1 MWLLKISLLQSGR
14 KVEEGLTGEQ
24 GALAG
29 VCCRGLGEFGLG
41 QSRWRS
47 EVNNTR
53 EFKVNVFSDGRVDCS
68 KGSNLFPPPCIHAL
82 WHHSPNRNQG

>member
-14 KVEEGLTGEQ
+14 KIDEGLRGER
-24 GALAG
+24 GDLPG

-47 EVNNTR
+47 EVNNMR
-53 EFKVNVFSDGRVDCS
+53 EFKVNIFSDGGLIAVRVLICFHLLVYTPF
-68 KGSNLFPPPCIHAL
+68 GIILPT
-82 WHHSPNRNQG
+82 